1 MTIEKFRINRPN
13 ITTKSSFKYPI
24 SQSGIGAVSVL
35 NHYYGRDDIVL
46 GAYKGEFGKYCDGS
60 WVPGEYIYDLVNN
73 FDSPVWNSDQ
83 VDEATVAYRKVLAA
97 AEDNSVKIAAIG

>member
-1 MTIEKFRINRPN
+1 MRI
-13 ITTKSSFKYPI
+13 SYP
-24 SQSGIGAVSVL
+24 GIGAVSVL

-73 FDSPVWNSDQ
+73 FDSPV
-83 VDEATVAYRKVLAA
+83 YRVVQLDLTPDI
-97 AEDNSVKIAAIG
+97 EEFHMLLERCHTEN

>member
-1 MTIEKFRINRPN
+1 M
-13 ITTKSSFKYPI
+13 
-24 SQSGIGAVSVL
+24 L

-83 VDEATVAYRKVLAA
+83 GPDSIEKQFCF
-97 AEDNSVKIAAIG
+97 SFG